1 MCQWCHL
8 NPNPKSSKIKNKRT
22 ENKKW
27 EKKIVRV
34 HHLELWHCSYTWAW
48 VVISVDIWLFQL
60 IVYAF
65 SLETKVEKLIE
76 SLRKGTFLEKSLS
89 VVIIT

>member
-1 MCQWCHL
+1 MCQWYHL
-8 NPNPKSSKIKNKRT
+8 NPNSKIKNKRI

-34 HHLELWHCSYTWAW
+34 YHLELWHCFYTWAW